1 MTETGPF
8 SSPRNDAACDP
19 HVVAN
24 RTSRAAEV
32 RSLLGAIV
40 LAVVIMVIQFVGGV
54 LSGSL
59 ALRADAGHVLADLS
73 ALLLTLGAVWLAARP
88 ADVRRTFGYYRL
100 EILAAALNGMALV
113 GIAGAILF
121 AAWQRLGTHT
131 PIDVRTML
139 LTAAAGLA
147 ANVGGFFLLTHH
159 SKVRTLNVR
168 AAIWHLLGDILSS
181 VGVFV
186 GAGLIALTHLDW
198 IDPLLSAAISVVIVI
213 GAGRLLTEAVN
224 VLIEAV
230 PQHLD
235 LGDISGRIQSSSGV
249 LAVHDLHLWTI
260 SSGLYALSAHLVVR
274 VDGDITRTD
283 AILAAV
289 KDDLRAS
296 FGISHTTLQ
305 IESDA
310 FRHPEELH

>member
-1 MTETGPF
+1 
-8 SSPRNDAACDP
+8 
-19 HVVAN
+19 
-24 RTSRAAEV
+24 
-32 RSLLGAIV
+32 
-40 LAVVIMVIQFVGGV
+40 MVIQFVGGV

-73 ALLLTLGAVWLAARP
+73 ALLLSLGAVWLSGRP

-100 EILAAALNGMALV
+100 EIIAAALNGMALV
-113 GIAGAILF
+113 GIAGVILY
-121 AAWQRLGTHT
+121 AAWHRLGTHT

-139 LTAAAGLA
+139 ITASAGLA

-181 VGVFV
+181 LGVLA
-186 GAGLIALTHLDW
+186 GAGLIALTRLDW

-213 GAGRLLTEAVN
+213 GAGRLLSEAVN

-235 LGDISGRIQSSSGV
+235 LGDIRVRIQRSSGV

-274 VDGDITRTD
+274 GDADINGSD

-289 KDDLRAS
+289 KDDLRES

-305 IESDA
+305 IESDT